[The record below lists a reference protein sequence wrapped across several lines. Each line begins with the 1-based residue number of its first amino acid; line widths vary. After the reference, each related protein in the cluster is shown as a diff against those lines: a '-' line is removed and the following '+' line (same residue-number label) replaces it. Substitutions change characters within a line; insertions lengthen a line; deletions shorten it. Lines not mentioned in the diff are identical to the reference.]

1 MLELP
6 PEERVLDELLPPP
19 KERVLDELLP
29 PPNERVLDELLPPPN
44 ERVLDELLP
53 PPKDRV
59 LDELLLPTWRE
70 LDELLPMPKE
80 REPDVLVL
88 GVKVFFGAVV
98 DGDDVLLR
106 LPPNER
112 WPDELPLLGAVVVV
126 RVLLWR
132 LLLPNERL
140 PLPVWRLPFCDARA
154 FYLYFLQDKSC

>member
-29 PPNERVLDELLPPPN
+29 PPNERVLDELLPPPK

-53 PPKDRV
+53 PPKERV
-59 LDELLLPTWRE
+59 

-140 PLPVWRLPFCDARA
+140 PLPVWRLPFCVP
-154 FYLYFLQDKSC
+154 C

>member
-29 PPNERVLDELLPPPN
+29 TPKERVLDELLLPN

-59 LDELLLPTWRE
+59 LDELLPPPKERV

-140 PLPVWRLPFCDARA
+140 PLPVWRLPFCVP
-154 FYLYFLQDKSC
+154 C

>member
-29 PPNERVLDELLPPPN
+29 PPKD
-44 ERVLDELLP
+44 RVLDELLP

-140 PLPVWRLPFCDARA
+140 PLPVWRLPFCVP
-154 FYLYFLQDKSC
+154 C

>member
-1 MLELP
+1 M
-6 PEERVLDELLPPP
+6 LDELLPPP

-44 ERVLDELLP
+44 ERVLDELLLP
-53 PPKDRV
+53 NERV
-59 LDELLLPTWRE
+59 LDELLPPPKERV

-140 PLPVWRLPFCDARA
+140 PLPVWRLPFCVP
-154 FYLYFLQDKSC
+154 C

>member
-29 PPNERVLDELLPPPN
+29 PLKERVLDELLPPPKERVLDELLPPPKERVLDELLPPPN
-44 ERVLDELLP
+44 ERV
-53 PPKDRV
+53 
-59 LDELLLPTWRE
+59 

-140 PLPVWRLPFCDARA
+140 PLPVWRLPFCVP
-154 FYLYFLQDKSC
+154 C

>member
-1 MLELP
+1 M
-6 PEERVLDELLPPP
+6 LDELLPTP
-19 KERVLDELLP
+19 KERVLDELL
-29 PPNERVLDELLPPPN
+29 LPN

-53 PPKDRV
+53 PPKNRV

-70 LDELLPMPKE
+70 LDELLLPMPKE

-140 PLPVWRLPFCDARA
+140 PLPVWRLPFCVP
-154 FYLYFLQDKSC
+154 C

>member
-19 KERVLDELLP
+19 KERVLDELL
-29 PPNERVLDELLPPPN
+29 LPN

-53 PPKDRV
+53 PPKERV
-59 LDELLLPTWRE
+59 

-140 PLPVWRLPFCDARA
+140 PLPVWRLPFCVP
-154 FYLYFLQDKSC
+154 C

>member
-29 PPNERVLDELLPPPN
+29 PPK

-59 LDELLLPTWRE
+59 LDELLPPPKERV

-140 PLPVWRLPFCDARA
+140 PLPVWRLPFCVP
-154 FYLYFLQDKSC
+154 C

>member
-44 ERVLDELLP
+44 E
-53 PPKDRV
+53 RV

-140 PLPVWRLPFCDARA
+140 PLPVWRLPFCVP
-154 FYLYFLQDKSC
+154 C

>member
-29 PPNERVLDELLPPPN
+29 TPKERVLDELLLPN

-53 PPKDRV
+53 PPKERV
-59 LDELLLPTWRE
+59 

-88 GVKVFFGAVV
+88 GVNVFFGVVV

-106 LPPNER
+106 LPPNVR
-112 WPDELPLLGAVVVV
+112 WPDELLLPGVEVVV

-140 PLPVWRLPFCDARA
+140 PLPVWRLPFCVP
-154 FYLYFLQDKSC
+154 C

>member
-29 PPNERVLDELLPPPN
+29 PPKERVLDELLPT
-44 ERVLDELLP
+44 
-53 PPKDRV
+53 PKERV

-140 PLPVWRLPFCDARA
+140 PLPVWRLPFCVP
-154 FYLYFLQDKSC
+154 C

>member
-29 PPNERVLDELLPPPN
+29 T
-44 ERVLDELLP
+44 
-53 PPKDRV
+53 PKERV
-59 LDELLLPTWRE
+59 LDELLLPNERV

-140 PLPVWRLPFCDARA
+140 PLPVWRLPFCVP
-154 FYLYFLQDKSC
+154 C

>member
-29 PPNERVLDELLPPPN
+29 PPKERVLDELLLPN

-53 PPKDRV
+53 PPKERV
-59 LDELLLPTWRE
+59 LDELLPMPKERV

-140 PLPVWRLPFCDARA
+140 PLPVWRLPFCVP
-154 FYLYFLQDKSC
+154 C

>member
-19 KERVLDELLP
+19 K
-29 PPNERVLDELLPPPN
+29 ERVLDELLPPPN

-140 PLPVWRLPFCDARA
+140 PLPVWRLPFCVP
-154 FYLYFLQDKSC
+154 C

>member
-29 PPNERVLDELLPPPN
+29 PLKERVLDELLTPPK

-53 PPKDRV
+53 PPKERV
-59 LDELLLPTWRE
+59 L
-70 LDELLPMPKE
+70 
-80 REPDVLVL
+80 DVLVL

-140 PLPVWRLPFCDARA
+140 PLPVWRLPFCVP
-154 FYLYFLQDKSC
+154 C

>member
-53 PPKDRV
+53 PPKERV
-59 LDELLLPTWRE
+59 LDELLPPPKERV

-140 PLPVWRLPFCDARA
+140 PLPVWRLPFCVP
-154 FYLYFLQDKSC
+154 C

>member
-29 PPNERVLDELLPPPN
+29 PPK

-59 LDELLLPTWRE
+59 LDELLPPPKERVLDELLLPTWRE
-70 LDELLPMPKE
+70 LDELLLPMPKE

-140 PLPVWRLPFCDARA
+140 PLPVWRLPFCVP
-154 FYLYFLQDKSC
+154 C

>member
-1 MLELP
+1 M
-6 PEERVLDELLPPP
+6 LDELLPPP

-29 PPNERVLDELLPPPN
+29 TPKERVLDELLLPNERVLDELLLPN
-44 ERVLDELLP
+44 ERE
-53 PPKDRV
+53 
-59 LDELLLPTWRE
+59 LDELLLPNERELDDVLLPVRRE

-140 PLPVWRLPFCDARA
+140 PLPVWRLPFCVP
-154 FYLYFLQDKSC
+154 C

>member
-1 MLELP
+1 MLEFP

-19 KERVLDELLP
+19 KERLLDELLP
-29 PPNERVLDELLPPPN
+29 TPKERVLDELLPPPN
-44 ERVLDELLP
+44 ERV
-53 PPKDRV
+53 
-59 LDELLLPTWRE
+59 

-140 PLPVWRLPFCDARA
+140 PLPVWRLPFCVP
-154 FYLYFLQDKSC
+154 C

>member
-29 PPNERVLDELLPPPN
+29 PPKERVLDELLLPK

-53 PPKDRV
+53 PPKERV

-70 LDELLPMPKE
+70 LDELLLPMPKE

-88 GVKVFFGAVV
+88 GVNVFFGVVV

-106 LPPNER
+106 LPPNVR
-112 WPDELPLLGAVVVV
+112 WPDELLLPGVEVVV

-132 LLLPNERL
+132 LPLPNERL
-140 PLPVWRLPFCDARA
+140 PLPVWRLPFCVP
-154 FYLYFLQDKSC
+154 C

>member
-6 PEERVLDELLPPP
+6 PEERVLDELLPTP
-19 KERVLDELLP
+19 KERVLDELL
-29 PPNERVLDELLPPPN
+29 LPN

-53 PPKDRV
+53 PPKERV
-59 LDELLLPTWRE
+59 

-140 PLPVWRLPFCDARA
+140 PLPVWRLPFCVP
-154 FYLYFLQDKSC
+154 C

>member
-6 PEERVLDELLPPP
+6 PEERV
-19 KERVLDELLP
+19 
-29 PPNERVLDELLPPPN
+29 
-44 ERVLDELLP
+44 
-53 PPKDRV
+53 
-59 LDELLLPTWRE
+59 

-140 PLPVWRLPFCDARA
+140 PLDELP
-154 FYLYFLQDKSC
+154 

>member
-29 PPNERVLDELLPPPN
+29 TPK

-53 PPKDRV
+53 PPKERV

-140 PLPVWRLPFCDARA
+140 PLPVWRLPFCVP
-154 FYLYFLQDKSC
+154 C

>member
-29 PPNERVLDELLPPPN
+29 TPKERVLDELLLPN

-53 PPKDRV
+53 PPKERV

-70 LDELLPMPKE
+70 LDELLLPMPKE

-140 PLPVWRLPFCDARA
+140 PLPVWRLPFCVP
-154 FYLYFLQDKSC
+154 C

>member
-29 PPNERVLDELLPPPN
+29 TPKERVLDELLLPN

-53 PPKDRV
+53 PPKERV
-59 LDELLLPTWRE
+59 LDELLPPPKERV

-140 PLPVWRLPFCDARA
+140 PLPVWRVPFCVP
-154 FYLYFLQDKSC
+154 C

>member
-29 PPNERVLDELLPPPN
+29 PPKDRVLDELLPPPK

-53 PPKDRV
+53 PPKERV
-59 LDELLLPTWRE
+59 

-140 PLPVWRLPFCDARA
+140 PLPVWRLPFCVP
-154 FYLYFLQDKSC
+154 C

>member
-29 PPNERVLDELLPPPN
+29 TPKERVLDELLLPN

-53 PPKDRV
+53 PPKERV
-59 LDELLLPTWRE
+59 LDELLPPPKERV

-140 PLPVWRLPFCDARA
+140 PLPVWRLPFCVP
-154 FYLYFLQDKSC
+154 C

>member
-59 LDELLLPTWRE
+59 LDELLPPPNERV

-140 PLPVWRLPFCDARA
+140 PLPVWRLPFCVP
-154 FYLYFLQDKSC
+154 C

>member
-6 PEERVLDELLPPP
+6 PEERELDDELL
-19 KERVLDELLP
+19 L
-29 PPNERVLDELLPPPN
+29 PNERVLDELLLPN
-44 ERVLDELLP
+44 ERE
-53 PPKDRV
+53 
-59 LDELLLPTWRE
+59 LDELLLPKERELDVLLPVRRE

-88 GVKVFFGAVV
+88 GVNVFFGVVV

-112 WPDELPLLGAVVVV
+112 WPDELPLLGVVVVV

-140 PLPVWRLPFCDARA
+140 PLPVWRLPFCVP
-154 FYLYFLQDKSC
+154 C

>member
-1 MLELP
+1 M
-6 PEERVLDELLPPP
+6 LDELLPPP
-19 KERVLDELLP
+19 KERVLDELLL
-29 PPNERVLDELLPPPN
+29 PNERVLDELLPPPN
-44 ERVLDELLP
+44 ERVLDELL
-53 PPKDRV
+53 
-59 LDELLLPTWRE
+59 LPTWRE
-70 LDELLPMPKE
+70 LDELLLPMPKE

-140 PLPVWRLPFCDARA
+140 PLPVWRLPFCVP
-154 FYLYFLQDKSC
+154 C

>member
-1 MLELP
+1 M
-6 PEERVLDELLPPP
+6 LDELLPPP

-29 PPNERVLDELLPPPN
+29 PPNERVLDELLPPPK
-44 ERVLDELLP
+44 ERV
-53 PPKDRV
+53 
-59 LDELLLPTWRE
+59 

-140 PLPVWRLPFCDARA
+140 PLPVWRLPFCVP
-154 FYLYFLQDKSC
+154 C

>member
-1 MLELP
+1 MLDELLP
-6 PEERVLDELLPPP
+6 PPKERVLDELLPPP

-29 PPNERVLDELLPPPN
+29 PPNE
-44 ERVLDELLP
+44 
-53 PPKDRV
+53 RV

-140 PLPVWRLPFCDARA
+140 PLPVWRLPFCVP
-154 FYLYFLQDKSC
+154 C

>member
-44 ERVLDELLP
+44 ERVLAELLP

-59 LDELLLPTWRE
+59 LDELLPPPKERV

-140 PLPVWRLPFCDARA
+140 PLPVWRLPFCVP
-154 FYLYFLQDKSC
+154 C

>member
-1 MLELP
+1 MLDELLP
-6 PEERVLDELLPPP
+6 PPKERVLDELLPPP

-29 PPNERVLDELLPPPN
+29 PPKE
-44 ERVLDELLP
+44 
-53 PPKDRV
+53 RV
-59 LDELLLPTWRE
+59 LDELLLPNERV

-140 PLPVWRLPFCDARA
+140 PLPVWRLPFCVP
-154 FYLYFLQDKSC
+154 C

>member
-1 MLELP
+1 M
-6 PEERVLDELLPPP
+6 LDELLPPP

-29 PPNERVLDELLPPPN
+29 T
-44 ERVLDELLP
+44 
-53 PPKDRV
+53 PKERV
-59 LDELLLPTWRE
+59 LDELLLPNERV

-140 PLPVWRLPFCDARA
+140 PLPVWRLPFCVP
-154 FYLYFLQDKSC
+154 C